1 LDYTGSA
8 FEFIMGFIRSRWAD
22 ISSQRTINGTI
33 VDSFVRT
40 DANGP
45 IWSLKCCCGR
55 YFLSPHSKIAP
66 ALHSS
71 ASVYC
76 GQCRIPSENSET
88 LSQIRTKEKAAER
101 QAERQAE
108 AERQRAAQKAAKEL
122 ADRKYLESFRADHHR
137 YAMQQIAQGVATE
150 RIMSLEK
157 FAHQSDDTRRRI
169 MQAVAKVE
177 RGEHFGIT

>member
-40 DANGP
+40 DATGP
-45 IWSLKCCCGR
+45 MWSLKCCCGR

-71 ASVYC
+71 APVYC
-76 GQCRIPSENSET
+76 GQCRIASENSET
-88 LSQIRTKEKAAER
+88 LSQIRAKEKAAER
-101 QAERQAE
+101 QAEQEAE
-108 AERQRAAQKAAKEL
+108 AKREMAAQRAAKEL

-137 YAMQQIAQGVATE
+137 YAMQQIKQSVPVE
-150 RIMSLEK
+150 QIMSLGK
-157 FAHQSDDTRRRI
+157 FANLRDDIRERI
-169 MQAVAKVE
+169 MQAVATAE
-177 RGEHFGIT
+177 RREHFGIT